1 MSSFH
6 TSESCS
12 SRVVGYLVAVFSVKD
27 EDAPGAAAAA
37 CVVHGAMEPAVD
49 WAKCPGLL
57 RNGVPGRPSKPPNL
71 QTVRCSS
78 SSTVTLRPD
87 CPCGRKYSLVTCASA
102 ARHSPNSQSRPRLHT
117 SVSNV
122 HARVSESSPHCHCG
136 APRLSHIK
144 HWYQR
149 RYSATKSETLILLS
163 VSQILL
169 CASDRSQPS
178 RTALP
183 RNAST

>member
-1 MSSFH
+1 MCRAWKPWSRALG
-6 TSESCS
+6 EVSCAT
-12 SRVVGYLVAVFSVKD
+12 GF
-27 EDAPGAAAAA
+27 
-37 CVVHGAMEPAVD
+37 
-49 WAKCPGLL
+49 
-57 RNGVPGRPSKPPNL
+57 PGRPSKPPNT

-78 SSTVTLRPD
+78 SITGNLTYVLKLLTVR
-87 CPCGRKYSLVTCASA
+87 RYSLVTCASA
-102 ARHSPNSQSRPRLHT
+102 ARDSLDSPISSCPPSHDSTLG
-117 SVSNV
+117 SNV